1 MIRFAVASAALAVAV
16 LSSGAASAASNYRIA
31 IGDLDLSTP
40 RGAATFDRRVRGLAE
55 TACLSGGPLDQARC
69 RTDFRREAVSQL
81 PPAHRDDY
89 ARARSSVVVARTPD
103 AQR

>member
-1 MIRFAVASAALAVAV
+1 MIRFAAASAALAVAI
-16 LSSGAASAASNYRIA
+16 LSAGAASAASSYRIA

-40 RGAATFDRRVRGLAE
+40 RGAATFDRRIRGLAE

-69 RTDFRREAVSQL
+69 RTDFRREAFNQL
-81 PPAHRDDY
+81 PQAYRDDY
-89 ARARSSVVVARTPD
+89 ARARSSRVVVRTSD